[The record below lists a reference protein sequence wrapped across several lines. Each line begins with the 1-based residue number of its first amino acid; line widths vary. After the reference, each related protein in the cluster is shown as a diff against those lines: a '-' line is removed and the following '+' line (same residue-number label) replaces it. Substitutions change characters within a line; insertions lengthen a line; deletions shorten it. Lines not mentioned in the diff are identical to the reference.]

1 MIVVLRDDDVG
12 ALLPAEL
19 ADLVHDSAQDLVVQ
33 LRRID
38 RVVGPGS
45 VGVIRGVRLLRPKD
59 GESRLLLRQ
68 NVIDEDVSQI
78 REPTPRKSPSA
89 VERIRGLP
97 IVELRN
103 GYGGRRVTVVMGER
117 QSTSIVGVE
126 RVPRQGIPSLL

>member
-1 MIVVLRDDDVG
+1 DVLECIRDEYVG
-12 ALLPAEL
+12 SVLTARLVQLAHVSAL
-19 ADLVHDSAQDLVVQ
+19 DLVVH

-38 RVVGPGS
+38 RVVCPGS
-45 VGVIRGVRLLRPKD
+45 IRVIRCVRLLRPKD
-59 GESRLLLRQ
+59 GEIRLLMRQ

-78 REPTPRKSPSA
+78 REPTPRKGPSA

-117 QSTSIVGVE
+117 
-126 RVPRQGIPSLL
+126 